1 MDGERV
7 IYSGRPQGE
16 VTETEK
22 QIYDFLDGHNIS
34 FSRLDRIKSDGE
46 TEDVYT
52 ILGIRRLKNLLL
64 CNAQRSAFYL
74 LVMPADVPFKSA
86 VLSSQMG
93 TSRFKFAPEEYLD
106 RYLHAHHGTSSI
118 MGLVFDK
125 ENKVKL
131 LIDSR
136 VLEEKY
142 IGCLPCTENA
152 SLRFEK
158 DDILNKFLPAVLH
171 DYTVVTM

>member
-1 MDGERV
+1 MDAERV
-7 IYSGRPQGE
+7 IYQGRPNGE
-16 VTETEK
+16 VGETEK
-22 QIYDFLDGHNIS
+22 QIYDFLENQSIS
-34 FSRLDRIKSDGE
+34 FSRLDRIQSDGE

-86 VLSSQMG
+86 VLSAQMG
-93 TSRFKFAPEEYLD
+93 TSRFKFAPEEFLQK
-106 RYLHAHHGTSSI
+106 YLHAHPGTSSI
-118 MGLVFDK
+118 MGLIFDK
-125 ENKVKL
+125 ENKVRL

-142 IGCLPCTENA
+142 IGCLPCTDSA

-158 DDILNKFLPAVLH
+158 DDILCKFLPAVSH
-171 DYTVVTM
+171 DYTVVKM